1 MDKILSKLHIFFFL
15 YVLWQGYEVYNEQ
28 SAELNMLKERLPG
41 IENNISR
48 EQKKKA
54 RTKEFLK
61 DVDEAKTR
69 IEVVAAE
76 VEKLQR
82 QLPADVSD
90 PENLGLIKGIAEAM
104 NIKNVILAPGEEEDK
119 GFYLIKHYNFKGTGT
134 FLQFLIFFE
143 KIAENERLLNITE
156 FELLKVKEERRGRF
170 QLIDAVVR
178 IGAYKYNPNYKEERG
193 IEKIEGAFNETAKPA
208 PRGRRAKKK
217 AADDE

>member
-15 YVLWQGYEVYNEQ
+15 YVVWQGYEIYLEQ
-28 SAELNMLKERLPG
+28 SNELNLLKERLPG
-41 IENNISR
+41 IQNNISR
-48 EQKKKA
+48 EQTKKS

-69 IEVVAAE
+69 IETVAAE

-90 PENLGLIKGIAEAM
+90 PENLGLIKGIAEQM

-170 QLIDAVVR
+170 QLIDATVR
-178 IGAYKYNPNYKEERG
+178 IGAYKYNPRYKEERG
-193 IEKIEGAFNETAKPA
+193 IEKIEGAFGSNAAPA
-208 PRGRRAKKK
+208 PKGRRKKK
-217 AADDE
+217 AGVAQ

>member
-1 MDKILSKLHIFFFL
+1 MDKLLSKLHIFFFL
-15 YVLWQGYEVYNEQ
+15 YVLWQGYGIYLEQ
-28 SAELNMLKERLPG
+28 SNELNLLKERLPG
-41 IENNISR
+41 IQNNISR
-48 EQKKKA
+48 EQTKKS

-61 DVDEAKTR
+61 DVDEAKSR
-69 IEVVAAE
+69 IETVAAE

-90 PENLGLIKGIAEAM
+90 TENLGLIKGIAEQM
-104 NIKNVILAPGEEEDK
+104 NVKNVILAPGEEEDK

-170 QLIDAVVR
+170 QLLDTTVR
-178 IGAYKYNPNYKEERG
+178 IGAYKYNPRHKEERG
-193 IEKIEGAFNETAKPA
+193 IEKIEGAFSGNAASA
-208 PRGRRAKKK
+208 PKGRRRKK
-217 AADDE
+217 AGGAQ